1 METIDRT
8 NEYPK
13 AVLLDGIDTTVKI
26 RKEDTV
32 ELQEVKVLSK
42 TGDLMLTDLGG
53 GNFLRR
59 ACYLNTSFKW
69 HLVCDENGYLLLVPT
84 KR

>member
-1 METIDRT
+1 MNVSD
-8 NEYPK
+8 EYPK
-13 AVLLDGIDTTVKI
+13 AVLLDGIDPTVKI
-26 RKEDTV
+26 RIEDTV

-42 TGDLMLTDLGG
+42 NGSVMLTDNLGG
-53 GNFLRR
+53 RFTGR

-84 KR
+84 MK